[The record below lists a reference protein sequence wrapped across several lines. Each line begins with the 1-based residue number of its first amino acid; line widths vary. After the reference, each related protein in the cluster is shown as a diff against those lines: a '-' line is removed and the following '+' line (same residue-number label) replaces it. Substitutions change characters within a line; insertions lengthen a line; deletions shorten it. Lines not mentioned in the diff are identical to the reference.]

1 MFRINDQR
9 ADKKASTKKE
19 DIESLLNAI
28 TGSNNSNRRMDN
40 QRVSLSELQESSRT
54 FDHKAATTSSG
65 STKVNQS
72 QSDSNLQKMQKEGQQ
87 KKESKK
93 RKKIKVPH
101 RVV

>member
-40 QRVSLSELQESSRT
+40 QRVSLSELNESTRT
-54 FDHKAATTSSG
+54 NPPN
-65 STKVNQS
+65 KVNQS
-72 QSDSNLQKMQKEGQQ
+72 QSDSNLQKMQKE
-87 KKESKK
+87 KDKK
-93 RKKIKVPH
+93 RKKNKVCH
-101 RVV
+101 IFFGRFVG